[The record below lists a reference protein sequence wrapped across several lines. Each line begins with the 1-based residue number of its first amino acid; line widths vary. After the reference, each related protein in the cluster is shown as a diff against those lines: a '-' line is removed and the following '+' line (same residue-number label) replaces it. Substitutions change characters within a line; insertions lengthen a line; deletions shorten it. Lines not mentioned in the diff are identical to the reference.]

1 MLKEELA
8 LVLRGNEIEHEKFG
22 LEVKFEHFLVKAG
35 SLESVS
41 YSEENG
47 IADFLDYLAGTDWEG
62 IYEEDYIIGARKNNL
77 TILLGVG
84 GQIQLTIEKIN
95 SIIKIDRAYLEF
107 VKEIMPELENRG
119 LILLSLGY
127 MPKTL
132 AQDVEVVPMKVAQAL
147 VAHYKDNKQA
157 LELMKAS
164 AKTSVTIDYAH
175 NDDFERKMMVATMLS
190 PVLTAMFDNV
200 PLWGGELYQDF
211 CGNQALLNQVS
222 DGLFT
227 TDKIWTADG
236 KYKYNEYAK
245 YVAKAPAVV
254 KAEGESVAAVEG
266 SVSDVYGEEI
276 SQDDAKAV
284 LNMQR
289 SDIKV
294 TDRGIELSMI
304 DALPYP
310 LNMAA
315 VTLIKGI
322 FYNKDH
328 MDNILDSFKELENK
342 DILELKKNILE
353 KGLDTPFGEGNML
366 NYAKDIFFMVS
377 ETLPPKE
384 QHYLQ
389 PLDMVLFKGALPKKV
404 SARQL
409 SK

>member
-1 MLKEELA
+1 MLKENLA
-8 LVLRGNEIEHEKFG
+8 LAVRSNEVEHEKFKIG
-22 LEVKFEHFLVKAG
+22 VKFSHFLVKAG

-47 IADFLDYLAGTDWEG
+47 IADFLEYLAGTDWEG
-62 IYEEDYIIGARKNNL
+62 IYEEDNIIGAQKGNL
-77 TILLGVG
+77 TLLLGVG
-84 GQIQLTIEKIN
+84 GQIELTIEKIN

-107 VKEIMPELENRG
+107 IKEIMPELENRG
-119 LILLSLGY
+119 LILLALGY
-127 MPKTL
+127 MPKTT
-132 AQDVEVVPMKVAQAL
+132 AQEVEVVPMKVAQAL
-147 VAHYKDNKQA
+147 VEHYKDNKQA
-157 LELMKAS
+157 LEILKAS
-164 AKTSVTIDYAH
+164 AKTSITIDYAH
-175 NDDFERKMMVATMLS
+175 SDDFERKMMVATMIA
-190 PVLTAMFDNV
+190 PVLTALFDNV
-200 PLWGGELYQDF
+200 PMWGGELYEKF
-211 CGNQALLNQVS
+211 CGNQALLSQVN

-236 KYKYNEYAK
+236 KYKYDEYAK
-245 YVAKAPAVV
+245 YIAKAPAIV
-254 KAEGESVAAVEG
+254 KADGDNVVAVEG
-266 SVSDVYGEEI
+266 SVADVYGDGI
-276 SQDDAKAV
+276 SAEDAKAV

-294 TDRGIELSMI
+294 SDNGIELTMI

-315 VTLIKGI
+315 VTLVKGI

-328 MDNILDSFKELENK
+328 MDNILDSFKDLEQKN
-342 DILELKKNILE
+342 ILELKNNILE
-353 KGLDTPFGEGNML
+353 NGMDTKFGEGTML
-366 NYAKDIFFMVS
+366 NYAKDLFFMVS

-409 SK
+409 GK